1 MEEKE
6 LPEKPFDM
14 LWFLSGH
21 PEIRRMKNY
30 KQHRNTDAYS
40 HCRHVTLKS
49 LWIIRR
55 TGIQADLKAVIWGAM
70 LHDFYLYDFSTEG
83 ISAWKHGREHPE
95 TALRNAERIF
105 RLGWKEKILYT
116 AICGPYISRIY
127 HCAGKQ

>member
-1 MEEKE
+1 MQYEVKTIKKIGVGGYENEMNSVIKSMTV
-6 LPEKPFDM
+6 DG
-14 LWFLSGH
+14 W
-21 PEIRRMKNY
+21 NV
-30 KQHRNTDAYS
+30 QH
-40 HCRHVTLKS
+40 
-49 LWIIRR
+49 
-55 TGIQADLKAVIWGAM
+55 
-70 LHDFYLYDFSTEG
+70 DFSTEG